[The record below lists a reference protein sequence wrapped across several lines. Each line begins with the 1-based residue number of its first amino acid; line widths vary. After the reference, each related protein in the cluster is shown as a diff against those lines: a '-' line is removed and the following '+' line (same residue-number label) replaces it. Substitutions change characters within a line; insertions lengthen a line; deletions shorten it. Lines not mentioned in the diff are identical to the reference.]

1 MGTRRRVRRMHLNKL
16 TKKNQKRMIE
26 HNDTY
31 NNRWHSKNRTHQAIL
46 SYIHSYKYDIDGIYT
61 MTKPEFNKLMKP
73 YRRIKKYI
81 FVVPEDKLHDV
92 LNHEY
97 DLDKNIQIKIT
108 PFTSSYTFEF
118 DDFSQLFSINNI
130 TKQLKIV
137 FIVYH
142 IKSYGD
148 ISSIS
153 SSVSI
158 ESICLL
164 SLSANVVCLLS
175 DK

>member
-1 MGTRRRVRRMHLNKL
+1 MSWLSKIFTKKVYEDVQLQGKFKDAVETSPLVIRHASTATADTEEVLEDSLNKL

-81 FVVPEDKLHDV
+81 FVVPEDKLNDV
-92 LNHEY
+92 
-97 DLDKNIQIKIT
+97 
-108 PFTSSYTFEF
+108 PRGTSL
-118 DDFSQLFSINNI
+118 Q
-130 TKQLKIV
+130 
-137 FIVYH
+137 
-142 IKSYGD
+142 KSTN
-148 ISSIS
+148 
-153 SSVSI
+153 
-158 ESICLL
+158 L
-164 SLSANVVCLLS
+164 
-175 DK
+175 

>member
-1 MGTRRRVRRMHLNKL
+1 MDTRRRVRRMHLNKL

-97 DLDKNIQIKIT
+97 DLDKNIPKLELLLKKAEDKRAARK
-108 PFTSSYTFEF
+108 SSKYTRR
-118 DDFSQLFSINNI
+118 I
-130 TKQLKIV
+130 
-137 FIVYH
+137 
-142 IKSYGD
+142 
-148 ISSIS
+148 
-153 SSVSI
+153 
-158 ESICLL
+158 
-164 SLSANVVCLLS
+164 
-175 DK
+175 